1 MKEIRPRLT
10 NDWAEIIETIRDLG
24 TEEAL
29 RRITG
34 FHSGKVVFN
43 SSDDS
48 VEINT
53 RRIIN
58 LQDLLETA
66 NVNQDE
72 WLVDKHVL
80 NKWEVGAKDAEGN
93 IVVEPLYQVKAWLKR
108 KGFEAPDDTWTQKWL
123 DRITAPARPKKL
135 PVKEITGKPLIIVIA
150 DLHLGRFGDHFDET
164 YNKDVALQRLL
175 DITTVLPKDR
185 PIHVFC
191 LGDVIESFTGKNKPD
206 TWKQIEM
213 HGAKVALSAY
223 DILEEF
229 FASIPNFQSC
239 WFVGGN
245 HDRITDS
252 KQDDDDAQ
260 VLEIIQGVFERM
272 GAYKTFFDPTIHT
285 ITIDGVCY
293 ILTHGDKKLSK
304 MTGANFVLE
313 HGSPGIFNCMLYAHY
328 HHKQLIEESPKFT
341 KRIVPPIVSQ
351 SKYEYINGWTSNPGF
366 LILEE
371 HNGKVKFTEYPL

>member
-1 MKEIRPRLT
+1 MKKIRPRLT
-10 NDWAEIIETIRDLG
+10 TEWEQIIDTIREIG

-29 RRITG
+29 RRIQD

-58 LQDLLETA
+58 LDDLLEHA
-66 NVNQDE
+66 QVNPE
-72 WLVDKHVL
+72 KWLVEKHVL
-80 NKWEVGAKDAEGN
+80 NKWEVGAKDTDGN
-93 IVVEPLYQVKAWLKR
+93 IVVEPLYQVKAWLKLR
-108 KGFEAPDDTWTQKWL
+108 GFEAPDDNWTQKWL
-123 DRITAPARPKKL
+123 DRLKIRSTLKKIAI
-135 PVKEITGKPLIIVIA
+135 PQVQGKPLIVVIA
-150 DLHLGRFGDHFDET
+150 DLHIGRLGATVEEA
-164 YNKDVALQRLL
+164 YNYNIAQQRLQQ
-175 DITTVLPKDR
+175 ISSSLPTDR
-185 PIHVFC
+185 PIYVFC

-213 HGAKVALSAY
+213 HGAKVALHAY
-223 DILEEF
+223 DLLEAF
-229 FASIPNFQSC
+229 FASIPNFQEC

-260 VLEIIQGVFERM
+260 VLEIIQGVFERR
-272 GAYKTFFDPTIHT
+272 GEFKTHFDPSLCTVAV
-285 ITIDGVCY
+285 DGVYY

-304 MTGANFVLE
+304 LSGANMVVE
-313 HGSPGIFNCMLYAHY
+313 HGDTSMFNCMLYAHY
-328 HHKQLIEESPKFT
+328 HHKQLVEESGKFT

-351 SKYEYINGWTSNPGF
+351 SKYEYINGWASNPGF
-366 LILEE
+366 LTLEE